1 MAPKGAAISRRL
13 RVSSW
18 ADPLEFMTIDKKGK
32 LRPGM
37 TAEPDFFNPGALKA
51 EVFAGQPGGYRV
63 IDDISLLQTIRDDNT
78 AAIGIGFDRRVLS
91 FKDDKVRANFFN
103 KVIKHCHD
111 TLGVQC
117 LVGFERARL
126 DKVPDTPEP
135 SLATWFKMKT
145 PSPTIDDVTTRIVAF
160 CDQHLPDYDGVSF
173 DLEGLAGTPDQL
185 PFAIANME
193 AFYTTLARKLRK
205 DPFPSGDSRDRDR
218 LVAFAAGNL
227 IGRLPT
233 RDGQNPDTMRSSR
246 KLAHEP
252 GGELSRDASN
262 NYVSATDPLK
272 AAFMEQAQDYNLGR
286 ADQNLIIRPMA
297 YDNFLRTDGAQVL
310 DDWHADIVRY
320 MRTIK
325 LAGPPVKI
333 GKETFTD
340 PVETATFQL
349 GLKTV
354 PGEGQEDKLDAK
366 SGTVKTGMDGVMGGF
381 SGGDMDPT
389 SHKLNHAQPNSLA
402 ARIKHVRERCTNLLN
417 PNGIGVCFFP
427 TSPGLWKD
435 ANEALNP
442 TMPEAGV
449 SLGHPKQAPLS
460 QENLDLLNKTKKPS
474 RP

>member
-18 ADPLEFMTIDKKGK
+18 ADPLEFMTIDKDGK
-32 LRPGM
+32 PRPGVPSD
-37 TAEPDFFNPGALKA
+37 PDFFNPGALKS
-51 EVFAGQPGGYRV
+51 EVFSGQPGGYRV
-63 IDDISLLQTIRDDNT
+63 LDDISLLQTIRDDNT
-78 AAIGIGFDRRVLS
+78 AGIGIGFDRRVLS
-91 FKDDKVRANFFN
+91 FKTDATREGFFN

-126 DKVPDTPEP
+126 DKVPGTPEP
-135 SLATWFKMKT
+135 GLATWLKQPD
-145 PSPTIDDVTTRIVAF
+145 PSPSIDDVTTRIIAF
-160 CDQHLPDYDGVSF
+160 CDQHLPDYDGISF
-173 DLEGLAGTPDQL
+173 DLEGLAGSPAQL
-185 PFAIANME
+185 PFAIANMA

-205 DPFPSGDSRDRDR
+205 EPFPSGATRDRDR

-227 IGRLPT
+227 IGRLP
-233 RDGQNPDTMRSSR
+233 RLDGTGGDVMRSSR

-252 GGELSRDASN
+252 NGELSRDASN

-272 AAFMEQAQDYNLGR
+272 AAFMEQAQDYDLGK

-297 YDNFLRTDGAQVL
+297 YDNFLRTDGPQVL
-310 DDWHADIVRY
+310 DDWHADIVRF

-325 LAGPPVKI
+325 LGGPPIKI
-333 GKETFTD
+333 GKETFTE

-349 GLKTV
+349 GLKSV
-354 PGEGQEDKLDAK
+354 PGPGQEDKIDKGAI
-366 SGTVKTGMDGVMGGF
+366 KTGMDGVMGGF
-381 SGGDMDPT
+381 SGGNRDPT
-389 SHKLNHAQPNSLA
+389 THALNPAQAASLG

-427 TSPGLWKD
+427 TSPSMWKD
-435 ANEALNP
+435 ANDALNP

-449 SLGHPKQAPLS
+449 SLGHPKQVPLS
-460 QENLDLLNKTKKPS
+460 VENLAVLNKTKKPS